1 MPIGY
6 AIYTLLATVRIDNL
20 KLNIMWNK
28 NERIPSFGYVLYGR
42 PCYRATTVA
51 LMKREKIETVTH
63 KNGKE
68 YTLEELEEAMLT

>member
-1 MPIGY
+1 
-6 AIYTLLATVRIDNL
+6 
-20 KLNIMWNK
+20 MWNK